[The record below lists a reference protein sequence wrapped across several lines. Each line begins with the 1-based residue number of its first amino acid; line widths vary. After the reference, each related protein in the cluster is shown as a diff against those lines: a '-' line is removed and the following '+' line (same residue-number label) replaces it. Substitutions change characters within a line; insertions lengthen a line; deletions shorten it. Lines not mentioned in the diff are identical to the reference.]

1 MKPMHWGRKESII
14 FPPHQPIY
22 SIAAIVGMLFL
33 TILFVFLRIGISMSP
48 LGKAY
53 FPTYLRTG
61 VSAYFSA
68 QKLDSYKLICV
79 TDGAQMRLAREEDVV
94 PGKTPQSDHGNM
106 PLTLSESA
114 KSKGLKAVV
123 KGPESKYQDAAL
135 HKYLRLAIYAGK
147 GLKAYFQ
154 PPLLAGLILFVL
166 IFPYAIYRDI
176 RRMKQMKYG
185 RLLKGPILCDPRG
198 FNKEIQGDGIGFRT
212 TEHGQI
218 IRIPRSAEAKHFE
231 IIADTGAGK
240 TALIFQMLLQIQARK
255 EGAIIYDP
263 ACEFVQRFYDP
274 DRGDIVLNPL
284 DARCPYWGPAEELKR
299 KAEARTL
306 AASLFQSTQ
315 DRKGEFF
322 VESPQKIFAHLLTFG
337 PTPEQLAAWMANPI
351 EIEKRVFGT
360 EYALLIDPKAPQQ
373 RAGVLGSLGLV
384 ADSLRMLPKKSETK
398 RKWSATEWSEKREGW
413 VFITS
418 QPTVREAL
426 RPLHSLWIDW
436 LILRLLTIPN
446 PGQTPVWFI
455 IDELASLQKL
465 PQLHTALTENRKSKN
480 PIVLGFQ
487 GKAQLEMIYG
497 HYAEVMLS
505 QPATKIFLKTEEERA
520 ALWVSKTLGDTEI
533 ERVKLTHHEGGNGGK
548 NYSVDRQ
555 IDPAIMPSEIQGLSD
570 LHAILKYSNHIARFS
585 FPYPKI
591 PVTQLGFDPR
601 PVPDDELNYDPNMI
615 GHQPAAEAPV
625 VQPAVQIV
633 QAAPAPPPAPVEP
646 PEPVAVNDQDADEID
661 PDSEADEATPSV
673 VEESEVLTCF

>member
-1 MKPMHWGRKESII
+1 
-14 FPPHQPIY
+14 
-22 SIAAIVGMLFL
+22 
-33 TILFVFLRIGISMSP
+33 
-48 LGKAY
+48 
-53 FPTYLRTG
+53 
-61 VSAYFSA
+61 
-68 QKLDSYKLICV
+68 
-79 TDGAQMRLAREEDVV
+79 
-94 PGKTPQSDHGNM
+94 M

-185 RLLKGPILCDPRG
+185 RLLKGPILCDPRS

-322 VESPQKIFAHLLTFG
+322 VEIRKQIVSPV
-337 PTPEQLAAWMANPI
+337 
-351 EIEKRVFGT
+351 R
-360 EYALLIDPKAPQQ
+360 
-373 RAGVLGSLGLV
+373 RS
-384 ADSLRMLPKKSETK
+384 
-398 RKWSATEWSEKREGW
+398 
-413 VFITS
+413 
-418 QPTVREAL
+418 PTVEGVAGGGPSR
-426 RPLHSLWIDW
+426 
-436 LILRLLTIPN
+436 
-446 PGQTPVWFI
+446 
-455 IDELASLQKL
+455 
-465 PQLHTALTENRKSKN
+465 
-480 PIVLGFQ
+480 
-487 GKAQLEMIYG
+487 
-497 HYAEVMLS
+497 
-505 QPATKIFLKTEEERA
+505 
-520 ALWVSKTLGDTEI
+520 
-533 ERVKLTHHEGGNGGK
+533 GGNGVRIAEVVVFDLSLLSGREEGSGGAGG
-548 NYSVDRQ
+548 YSRSASSSSSAASFDQRP
-555 IDPAIMPSEIQGLSD
+555 PAAAGP
-570 LHAILKYSNHIARFS
+570 
-585 FPYPKI
+585 
-591 PVTQLGFDPR
+591 
-601 PVPDDELNYDPNMI
+601 PDDFA
-615 GHQPAAEAPV
+615 QT
-625 VQPAVQIV
+625 
-633 QAAPAPPPAPVEP
+633 
-646 PEPVAVNDQDADEID
+646 EISD
-661 PDSEADEATPSV
+661 DDIP
-673 VEESEVLTCF
+673 F